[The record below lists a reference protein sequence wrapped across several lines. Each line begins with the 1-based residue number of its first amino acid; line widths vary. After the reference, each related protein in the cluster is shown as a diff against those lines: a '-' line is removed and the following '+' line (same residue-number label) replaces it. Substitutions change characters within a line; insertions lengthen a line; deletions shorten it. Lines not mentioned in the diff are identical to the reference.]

1 MNQGNMWYPL
11 GPLYTTSGVWGGG
24 LASLFLDKR
33 YRIYVMW
40 DINRKEKDMNRKE
53 LTKLCN
59 DITLA
64 LVQPVMIKSGYQCN
78 DCGTYN
84 KPDYM
89 FNEKKCMD
97 CITLEEAEERGV

>member
-1 MNQGNMWYPL
+1 
-11 GPLYTTSGVWGGG
+11 
-24 LASLFLDKR
+24 
-33 YRIYVMW
+33 
-40 DINRKEKDMNRKE
+40 MNRKE
-53 LTKLCN
+53 LTVLCN

-64 LVQPVMIKSGYQCN
+64 LMQPVMIKSGYQCN

-97 CITLEEAEERGV
+97 CVTLEEAEERGVQLCGLLYPLSYLMYQQ